1 MADGYITIET
11 KLYTNKFDKQVI
23 DLEKKIK
30 NEENKAQLR
39 LKAKLQ
45 AEDELKRHKQAILEI
60 EQEYEKTSQQVEHL
74 QSIMSKQSKGIS
86 LTPQEFT
93 DLQGSE
99 KVIANNE
106 KIGETLDKMYA
117 KEVKLNNAVD
127 RTTLAYKQTK
137 DNVASYKAKIESVN
151 LQKQQAQVSQLKKG
165 FQKVNTSVS
174 SSIKHI
180 GRLALGIISV
190 ASAYRL
196 MSSASSTLGQYDEQ
210 YATNLEYIRY
220 LIAQAIAPA
229 LKYVVNLASTL
240 LSYLNYI
247 LNAWF
252 GITLFSKNSAK
263 NFMSAKNST
272 GGISKNTGKIKKD
285 LQTTAFDEM
294 NILSDTS
301 SDSAGGASSGGGAI
315 APSIDPS
322 MLQGEVPD
330 WLKWIADNKDLVI
343 MALVGI
349 AGGIALITKNSK
361 ALLELGI
368 FMIIKGIVDTVKAI
382 VEFIKDPSWE
392 NFGEILEG
400 LSGILFGV
408 ALAMLAV
415 NAANPTAWII
425 LLIALVVLLVAEIIK
440 HWDEIKETLGK
451 VGDWINE
458 NVIQPVA
465 EFFKGLWDKIK
476 EIFAPVI
483 DFFKNIWDTVKENIK
498 ISIDNMKQIFSF
510 LWDKIKEIFSPVID
524 WFREKFQKAYE
535 KIKEVFSPIANF
547 FGEIWDKVKN
557 KLRDFGAKV
566 GEVVGGAFKAVVNG
580 VINALE
586 RILNNPINAINNLI
600 DVINNVPGLHLTR
613 LRTFNLPRLA
623 KGTILNAPG
632 RGVPVAGGTALAG
645 EAGREAYLPLSDT
658 QLLEELGSTIGKY
671 ITINANITNTM
682 NGRIISRQLQKIQN
696 DSNFAY
702 NS

>member
-11 KLYTNKFDKQVI
+11 KLSTNKFDKQI
-23 DLEKKIK
+23 TDLEKKIR
-30 NEENKAQLR
+30 NEEDKAQLK

-45 AEDELKRHKQAILEI
+45 AENELERHKQAIFEI
-60 EQEYEKTSQQVEHL
+60 EKEYEKTSQQVEHL
-74 QSIMSKQSKGIS
+74 QSIMSKQAQGIS

-93 DLQGSE
+93 DLQGSKE
-99 KVIANNE
+99 IIALNE
-106 KIGETLDKMYA
+106 KQGAQLDRMYA
-117 KEVKLNNAVD
+117 KEVKLNNAID

-137 DNVASYKAKIESVN
+137 DNVTSYKTKIESVD
-151 LQKQQAQVSQLKKG
+151 LQKQQAQVDQLKNG
-165 FQKVNTSVS
+165 FNKMNTSIS

-180 GRLALGIISV
+180 GSLALGIFSI

-247 LNAWF
+247 FNAWF

-263 NFMSAKNST
+263 NFMKAKNST
-272 GGISKNTGKIKKD
+272 GGISKNTGKISKNTEKIKKD
-285 LQTTAFDEM
+285 LQTTPFDEM
-294 NILSDTS
+294 NVLSDTS
-301 SDSAGGASSGGGAI
+301 SDSAGGTSGDGVSGGGVSGGGGVI

-349 AGGIALITKNSK
+349 AAGIALITKNSK

-382 VEFIKDPSWE
+382 VEFIQDPSWE
-392 NFGEILEG
+392 NFGEILKG
-400 LSGILFGV
+400 LSEILFGV
-408 ALAMLAV
+408 SLAMLAV

-440 HWDEIKETLGK
+440 HWDEIKEALGK

-458 NVIQPVA
+458 HVIQPVV

-483 DFFKNIWDTVKENIK
+483 DFFKSIWDTVKENIK
-498 ISIDNMKQIFSF
+498 ITIDNMKQIFSF
-510 LWDKIKEIFSPVID
+510 LWDKIKEIFGPVID

-580 VINALE
+580 VLRTIE
-586 RILNNPINAINNLI
+586 SVLNSPIRAINSLI

-613 LRTFNLPRLA
+613 LRTFNLPRL
-623 KGTILNAPG
+623 K
-632 RGVPVAGGTALAG
+632 VGGIINMP
-645 EAGREAYLPLSDT
+645 RKRSPSRRKHSNWRRSRKRRCY
-658 QLLEELGSTIGKY
+658 STYRQSSNG
-671 ITINANITNTM
+671 NI
-682 NGRIISRQLQKIQN
+682 RRSHR
-696 DSNFAY
+696 
-702 NS
+702 

>member
-1 MADGYITIET
+1 MADGSIMIET
-11 KLYTNKFDKQVI
+11 QLSTDKFDKQIVN
-23 DLEKKIK
+23 LEKKIK
-30 NEENKAQLR
+30 DEENKSELK

-45 AEDELKRHKQAILEI
+45 AEDELKRHKQAIFEI
-60 EQEYEKTSQQVEHL
+60 EKEYEKTSQQVEHL
-74 QSIMSKQSKGIS
+74 QSIMSKQSQGIS

-93 DLQGSE
+93 DLQGSKE
-99 KVIANNE
+99 IIALNE
-106 KIGETLDKMYA
+106 KQGAQLDRMYA

-151 LQKQQAQVSQLKKG
+151 IQKQQAQVSQLKKG

-174 SSIKHI
+174 NSIKHI

-263 NFMSAKNST
+263 NFMNAKNST

-285 LQTTAFDEM
+285 LQTTPFDEM
-294 NILSDTS
+294 NILTDTS
-301 SDSAGGASSGGGAI
+301 DSGTSGGTGGGAI

-330 WLKWIADNKDLVI
+330 WLKWIADNKDLILSI
-343 MALVGI
+343 MAGITAGLLAWKLGLDAIKALGISLLI
-349 AGGIALITKNSK
+349 AGIIYTIES
-361 ALLELGI
+361 LLGYLQ
-368 FMIIKGIVDTVKAI
+368 
-382 VEFIKDPSWE
+382 DPGWE
-392 NFGEILEG
+392 NFGKIIQGIGLAILGVGVIIGSVPLMVAGAIVLIIGTIVKYWEQIKAFFQKGIDWLESKSDWIHKMFGDTIGDLYDFIVDILQDTLNSFDGLFNGIKTIFDGIIKLVKGVFTGDWKTAWEG
-400 LSGILFGV
+400 L
-408 ALAMLAV
+408 
-415 NAANPTAWII
+415 
-425 LLIALVVLLVAEIIK
+425 
-440 HWDEIKETLGK
+440 
-451 VGDWINE
+451 
-458 NVIQPVA
+458 
-465 EFFKGLWDKIK
+465 
-476 EIFAPVI
+476 
-483 DFFKNIWDTVKENIK
+483 
-498 ISIDNMKQIFSF
+498 KQITKGVFDS
-510 LWDKIKEIFSPVID
+510 LW
-524 WFREKFQKAYE
+524 A
-535 KIKEVFSPIANF
+535 IAKWPLNMIIS
-547 FGEIWDKVKN
+547 GLNTLI
-557 KLRDFGAKV
+557 RGA
-566 GEVVGGAFKAVVNG
+566 N
-580 VINALE
+580 
-586 RILNNPINAINNLI
+586 RIHF
-600 DVINNVPGLHLTR
+600 NVPDWVPGIGGKQFG
-613 LRTFNLPRLA
+613 FNIPQIPKLA

-671 ITINANITNTM
+671 ITINANITNSM
-682 NGRIISRQLQKIQN
+682 NGRIISRQLQQIKN
-696 DSNFAY
+696 DREFAY
-702 NS
+702 NG

>member
-1 MADGYITIET
+1 MADGWITIGT
-11 KLYTNKFDKQVI
+11 KLATDKFDKQVT

-30 NEENKAQLR
+30 NEEQKTQLK
-39 LKAKLQ
+39 LQAKLQ
-45 AEDELKRHKQAILEI
+45 AEDELKRHKQAIFEI

-74 QSIMSKQSKGIS
+74 QNIMSKQAKGVS

-99 KVIANNE
+99 KVISNNE

-127 RTTLAYKQTK
+127 RTSLAYSQIQS
-137 DNVASYKAKIESVN
+137 NVSGYKAKIESIK
-151 LQKQQAQVSQLKKG
+151 LQKQQSQVNEIKKG
-165 FQKVNTSVS
+165 FDNVGKSVS

-180 GRLALGIISV
+180 GRLALGVLSV
-190 ASAYRL
+190 RSAYLLARQ
-196 MSSASSTLGQYDEQ
+196 ASSTLGQYDEQ

-220 LIAQAIAPA
+220 LIAQTIAPA

-263 NFMSAKNST
+263 NFMNAKNST

-285 LQTTAFDEM
+285 LQTTPFDEM
-294 NILSDTS
+294 NVLSDTS
-301 SDSAGGASSGGGAI
+301 SSGTGGGAGGGAI

-322 MLQGEVPD
+322 LFAGEVPD
-330 WLKWIADNKDLVI
+330 WLKWIADNKDLILAV
-343 MALVGI
+343 I
-349 AGGIALITKNSK
+349 AGVGAGLLAWKLGLEGIK
-361 ALLELGI
+361 ALGI
-368 FMIIKGIVDTVKAI
+368 GLLIAGIVYTI
-382 VEFIKDPSWE
+382 ESLLEYLKDPSWE
-392 NFGEILEG
+392 NFGKIIQ
-400 LSGILFGV
+400 GIGV
-408 ALAMLAV
+408 A
-415 NAANPTAWII
+415 II
-425 LLIALVVLLVAEIIK
+425 GLGALIGSVPLVVAGAIVLIVGTIVKYWEQIK
-440 HWDEIKETLGK
+440 AFLQQGIDWLKGK
-451 VGDWINE
+451 SDWVHE
-458 NVIQPVA
+458 MFGEVIGNIYDAWVEKLQLILN
-465 EFFKGLWDKIK
+465 FFDNT
-476 EIFAPVI
+476 
-483 DFFKNIWDTVKENIK
+483 FKNIKSIFDNIISFIRNVFTGNWKGAWENIK
-498 ISIDNMKQIFSF
+498 NIFAAIWNQIKNIFVTIFS
-510 LWDKIKEIFSPVID
+510 LIKNMVVTVAQTTGTI
-524 WFREKFQKAYE
+524 
-535 KIKEVFSPIANF
+535 IA
-547 FGEIWDKVKN
+547 GV
-557 KLRDFGAKV
+557 
-566 GEVVGGAFKAVVNG
+566 FKAVVNA
-580 VINALE
+580 VLRTIESVLNA
-586 RILNNPINAINNLI
+586 PIRAINRLI
-600 DVINNVPGLHLTR
+600 GVINNVPGINLGTLS
-613 LRTFNLPRLA
+613 TFNLPRLA

>member
-11 KLYTNKFDKQVI
+11 KLSTNKFDKQIVN
-23 DLEKKIK
+23 LEKRIK
-30 NEENKAQLR
+30 DEENKSELK

-45 AEDELKRHKQAILEI
+45 AEDELKRHKQAIFEI
-60 EQEYEKTSQQVEHL
+60 EKEYEKTSQQVEHL

-137 DNVASYKAKIESVN
+137 DNVTSYKAKVESIN

-196 MSSASSTLGQYDEQ
+196 MSSASSTLGQYNEQ

-263 NFMSAKNST
+263 NFMNAKNST

-285 LQTTAFDEM
+285 LQTTPFDEM
-294 NILSDTS
+294 NILTDTS
-301 SDSAGGASSGGGAI
+301 DSGTSGGTGGGAI
-315 APSIDPS
+315 VPAIDPS

-330 WLKWIADNKDLVI
+330 WLKWIADNKDLILSI
-343 MALVGI
+343 MAGITAGLLAWKLGLDAIKALGIGLLI
-349 AGGIALITKNSK
+349 AGIIYTIES
-361 ALLELGI
+361 LLGYLQ
-368 FMIIKGIVDTVKAI
+368 
-382 VEFIKDPSWE
+382 DPGWE
-392 NFGEILEG
+392 NFGKIIQGIGLAILGVGVIIGSVPLMVAGAIVLIIGTIVKYWEQIKAFFQKGIDWLESKSDWIHKMFGDTIGDLYDFIVDILQDTLNSFDGLFNGIKTIFDGIIKLVKGVFTGDWKTAWEG
-400 LSGILFGV
+400 L
-408 ALAMLAV
+408 
-415 NAANPTAWII
+415 
-425 LLIALVVLLVAEIIK
+425 
-440 HWDEIKETLGK
+440 
-451 VGDWINE
+451 
-458 NVIQPVA
+458 
-465 EFFKGLWDKIK
+465 
-476 EIFAPVI
+476 
-483 DFFKNIWDTVKENIK
+483 
-498 ISIDNMKQIFSF
+498 KQITKGVFDS
-510 LWDKIKEIFSPVID
+510 LWAIAKWPLNMIISGLNTLIRGANRIHFNIPD
-524 WFREKFQKAYE
+524 W
-535 KIKEVFSPIANF
+535 
-547 FGEIWDKVKN
+547 
-557 KLRDFGAKV
+557 
-566 GEVVGGAFKAVVNG
+566 
-580 VINALE
+580 
-586 RILNNPINAINNLI
+586 
-600 DVINNVPGLHLTR
+600 VPGIGGKQFG
-613 LRTFNLPRLA
+613 FNIPQIPKLA

-671 ITINANITNTM
+671 INLNATIPIYVGNRQIAREIKRINAE
-682 NGRIISRQLQKIQN
+682 S
-696 DSNFAY
+696 DFAF
-702 NS
+702 NR

>member
-1 MADGYITIET
+1 MADGSIMIET
-11 KLYTNKFDKQVI
+11 KLSTDRFDKQIVN
-23 DLEKKIK
+23 LEKKIK
-30 NEENKAQLR
+30 DEENKSELK

-45 AEDELKRHKQAILEI
+45 AEDELKRHKQAIFEI

-74 QSIMSKQSKGIS
+74 QNIMSKQSKGVS

-127 RTTLAYKQTK
+127 RTTLAYRQTK
-137 DNVASYKAKIESVN
+137 DNVSAYKAKAESIN
-151 LQKQQAQVSQLKKG
+151 LQKQQAQVNQLKNG
-165 FQKVNTSVS
+165 FNKMNASVS

-180 GRLALGIISV
+180 GRLALGIFSV

-263 NFMSAKNST
+263 NFMNAKNST

-285 LQTTAFDEM
+285 LQTTPFDEM

-301 SDSAGGASSGGGAI
+301 SSGTSGGAGGGAI

-330 WLKWIADNKDLVI
+330 WLKWIADNKDLILSI
-343 MALVGI
+343 MAGI
-349 AGGIALITKNSK
+349 TAGLLAWKLGLDGIKALGIGLLIGGILYAIESLIEY
-361 ALLELGI
+361 L
-368 FMIIKGIVDTVKAI
+368 
-382 VEFIKDPSWE
+382 KDPSWG
-392 NFGEILEG
+392 NFGKIIT
-400 LSGILFGV
+400 GIGV
-408 ALAMLAV
+408 ALIGLGLIIGGPAGLPVIIAG
-415 NAANPTAWII
+415 AITAI
-425 LLIALVVLLVAEIIK
+425 LGLIVSK
-440 HWDEIKETLGK
+440 
-451 VGDWINE
+451 
-458 NVIQPVA
+458 
-465 EFFKGLWDKIK
+465 WDKIK
-476 EIFAPVI
+476 SFLQSGIDWLESKSDWIHKMFGDTIGDLYDFIVNILQDTLNSFDGLFKGIKTIFDGI
-483 DFFKNIWDTVKENIK
+483 IKLVKGVFTGDWKTAWEGL
-498 ISIDNMKQIFSF
+498 KQITKGVFDS
-510 LWDKIKEIFSPVID
+510 LW
-524 WFREKFQKAYE
+524 A
-535 KIKEVFSPIANF
+535 IAKWPLNMIIS
-547 FGEIWDKVKN
+547 GLNTLI
-557 KLRDFGAKV
+557 RGA
-566 GEVVGGAFKAVVNG
+566 N
-580 VINALE
+580 
-586 RILNNPINAINNLI
+586 RIHF
-600 DVINNVPGLHLTR
+600 NVPDWVPGIGGKQFG
-613 LRTFNLPRLA
+613 FNIPQIPKLA

-671 ITINANITNTM
+671 ITINANIPVSM
-682 NGRIISRQLQKIQN
+682 NGRVISRQLQQIRN
-696 DSNFAY
+696 DREFAY
-702 NS
+702 NG

>member
-11 KLYTNKFDKQVI
+11 KLSTNKFDKQVI

-30 NEENKAQLR
+30 NEENKAQLK

-45 AEDELKRHKQAILEI
+45 AEDELKRHKQSIFEI
-60 EQEYEKTSQQVEHL
+60 EKEYEKTSRQVEHF

-263 NFMSAKNST
+263 NFMNAKNST

-285 LQTTAFDEM
+285 LQTTPFDEM
-294 NILSDTS
+294 NVLTDTS
-301 SDSAGGASSGGGAI
+301 DSGTSGGTGGGAI

-322 MLQGEVPD
+322 ILQGEVPD
-330 WLKWIADNKDLVI
+330 WLKWIADNKDLILSI
-343 MALVGI
+343 MAGI
-349 AGGIALITKNSK
+349 TAGLLAWKLGLDGIKALGIGLLITGIIYTIES
-361 ALLELGI
+361 LLGYLQ
-368 FMIIKGIVDTVKAI
+368 
-382 VEFIKDPSWE
+382 DPGWE
-392 NFGEILEG
+392 NFGKIIQGIGIAIIG
-400 LSGILFGV
+400 LG
-408 ALAMLAV
+408 ALIGSI
-415 NAANPTAWII
+415 P
-425 LLIALVVLLVAEIIK
+425 LVVAGAIVLIVGTIVKYWEQIK
-440 HWDEIKETLGK
+440 SFLQQGIDWLKGKSDWVHEMFGDTIGDLYDFIVDILQNTL
-451 VGDWINE
+451 DS
-458 NVIQPVA
+458 
-465 EFFKGLWDKIK
+465 FDGLFTGI
-476 EIFAPVI
+476 
-483 DFFKNIWDTVKENIK
+483 
-498 ISIDNMKQIFSF
+498 KQIFDGIIKIIKGVFTGDWKTAWEGLKQITKGVFDS
-510 LWDKIKEIFSPVID
+510 LW
-524 WFREKFQKAYE
+524 A
-535 KIKEVFSPIANF
+535 IAKWPLNMIIS
-547 FGEIWDKVKN
+547 GLNTLI
-557 KLRDFGAKV
+557 RGA
-566 GEVVGGAFKAVVNG
+566 N
-580 VINALE
+580 
-586 RILNNPINAINNLI
+586 RIHF
-600 DVINNVPGLHLTR
+600 NVPDWVPGIGGKQFG
-613 LRTFNLPRLA
+613 FNIPQIPKLA

-632 RGVPVAGGTALAG
+632 RGVPVAGGRALAG
-645 EAGREAYLPLSDT
+645 EAGREGYLPLSDT

-682 NGRIISRQLQKIQN
+682 NGRVISRQLQQIRN
-696 DSNFAY
+696 DREFAY
-702 NS
+702 NG

>member
-1 MADGYITIET
+1 MADGSIMIET
-11 KLYTNKFDKQVI
+11 KLSTDKFDKQI
-23 DLEKKIK
+23 INLEKKIK
-30 NEENKAQLR
+30 DEENKSELK

-45 AEDELKRHKQAILEI
+45 AEDELKRHKQAIFEV
-60 EQEYEKTSQQVEHL
+60 EKEYEKTSQQVEHL
-74 QSIMSKQSKGIS
+74 QSIMSKQSQGIS

-93 DLQGSE
+93 DLQGSKE
-99 KVIANNE
+99 IIALNE
-106 KIGETLDKMYA
+106 KQGAQLDRMYA

-151 LQKQQAQVSQLKKG
+151 IQKQQAQVSQLKKG

-174 SSIKHI
+174 NSIKHI

-263 NFMSAKNST
+263 NFMNAKNST

-285 LQTTAFDEM
+285 LQTTPFDEM
-294 NILSDTS
+294 NILTDTS
-301 SDSAGGASSGGGAI
+301 DSGTSGGTGGGAI

-330 WLKWIADNKDLVI
+330 WLKWIADNKDLILSI
-343 MALVGI
+343 MAGITAGLLAWKLGLDAIKALGISLLI
-349 AGGIALITKNSK
+349 AGIIYTIES
-361 ALLELGI
+361 LLGYLQ
-368 FMIIKGIVDTVKAI
+368 
-382 VEFIKDPSWE
+382 DPGWE
-392 NFGEILEG
+392 NFGKIIQGIGLAILGVGVIIGSVPLMVAGAIVLIIGTIVKYWEQIKAFFQKGIDWLESKSDWIHKMFGDTIGDLYDFIVDILQDTLNSFDGLFKGIKTIFDGIIKLVKGVFTGDWKTAWEG
-400 LSGILFGV
+400 L
-408 ALAMLAV
+408 
-415 NAANPTAWII
+415 
-425 LLIALVVLLVAEIIK
+425 
-440 HWDEIKETLGK
+440 
-451 VGDWINE
+451 
-458 NVIQPVA
+458 
-465 EFFKGLWDKIK
+465 
-476 EIFAPVI
+476 
-483 DFFKNIWDTVKENIK
+483 
-498 ISIDNMKQIFSF
+498 KQITKGVFDS
-510 LWDKIKEIFSPVID
+510 LW
-524 WFREKFQKAYE
+524 A
-535 KIKEVFSPIANF
+535 IAKWPLNMIIS
-547 FGEIWDKVKN
+547 GLNTLI
-557 KLRDFGAKV
+557 RGA
-566 GEVVGGAFKAVVNG
+566 N
-580 VINALE
+580 
-586 RILNNPINAINNLI
+586 RIHF
-600 DVINNVPGLHLTR
+600 NVPDWVPGIGGKQFG
-613 LRTFNLPRLA
+613 FNIPQIPKLA

-645 EAGREAYLPLSDT
+645 EAGREAYLPLSNT

-671 ITINANITNTM
+671 INLNATIPIYVGNRQIAREIKRINAE
-682 NGRIISRQLQKIQN
+682 S
-696 DSNFAY
+696 DFAF
-702 NS
+702 NR

>member
-11 KLYTNKFDKQVI
+11 KLSTNKFDKQIVN
-23 DLEKKIK
+23 LEKRIK
-30 NEENKAQLR
+30 DEENKSELK

-45 AEDELKRHKQAILEI
+45 AEDELKRHKQAIFEV
-60 EQEYEKTSQQVEHL
+60 EKEYEKTSQQVEHL
-74 QSIMSKQSKGIS
+74 QSIMSKQSQGIS

-93 DLQGSE
+93 DLQGSKE
-99 KVIANNE
+99 IIALNE
-106 KIGETLDKMYA
+106 KQGAQLDRMYA

-137 DNVASYKAKIESVN
+137 DNVTSYKTKIESVN

-210 YATNLEYIRY
+210 YVTNLEYIRY

-263 NFMSAKNST
+263 SFMNAKNST

-285 LQTTAFDEM
+285 LQTTPFDEM
-294 NILSDTS
+294 NILTDTS
-301 SDSAGGASSGGGAI
+301 DSGTSGGTGGGAI

-330 WLKWIADNKDLVI
+330 WLKWIADNKDLILSI
-343 MALVGI
+343 MAGITAGLLAWKLGLDAIKALGIGLLI
-349 AGGIALITKNSK
+349 AGIIYTIES
-361 ALLELGI
+361 LLGYLQ
-368 FMIIKGIVDTVKAI
+368 
-382 VEFIKDPSWE
+382 DPGWE
-392 NFGEILEG
+392 NFGKIIQGIGLAILGVGVIIGSVPLMVAGAIVLIIGTIVKYWEQIKAFFQKGIDWLESKSDWIHKMFGDTIGDLYDFIVDILQDTLNSFDGLFNGIKTIFDGIIKLVKGVFTGDWKTAWEG
-400 LSGILFGV
+400 L
-408 ALAMLAV
+408 
-415 NAANPTAWII
+415 
-425 LLIALVVLLVAEIIK
+425 
-440 HWDEIKETLGK
+440 
-451 VGDWINE
+451 
-458 NVIQPVA
+458 
-465 EFFKGLWDKIK
+465 
-476 EIFAPVI
+476 
-483 DFFKNIWDTVKENIK
+483 
-498 ISIDNMKQIFSF
+498 KQITKGVFDS
-510 LWDKIKEIFSPVID
+510 LW
-524 WFREKFQKAYE
+524 A
-535 KIKEVFSPIANF
+535 IAKWPLNMIIS
-547 FGEIWDKVKN
+547 GLNTLI
-557 KLRDFGAKV
+557 RGA
-566 GEVVGGAFKAVVNG
+566 N
-580 VINALE
+580 
-586 RILNNPINAINNLI
+586 RIHF
-600 DVINNVPGLHLTR
+600 NVPDWVPGIGGKQFG
-613 LRTFNLPRLA
+613 FNIPQIPKLA

-671 ITINANITNTM
+671 INLNATIPIYVGNRQIAREIKRINAE
-682 NGRIISRQLQKIQN
+682 S
-696 DSNFAY
+696 DFAF
-702 NS
+702 NR